1 MKDNQLRPFHLAIPV
16 SNLDEAREF
25 YGNLLGLAE
34 GRSSSHWIDYN
45 FFGHQLVCHLSQ
57 TTNQIINNVDGQE
70 IPVPHFGVVLSWEQF
85 EDFSQSLADKKINFI
100 IEPYLRFKDKPGE
113 QLTMFLKDP
122 FGNAIEF
129 KAFKNDK
136 DLFKAL

>member
-1 MKDNQLRPFHLAIPV
+1 M
-16 SNLDEAREF
+16 
-25 YGNLLGLAE
+25 
-34 GRSSSHWIDYN
+34 
-45 FFGHQLVCHLSQ
+45 
-57 TTNQIINNVDGQE
+57 
-70 IPVPHFGVVLSWEQF
+70 SWEQF
-85 EDFSQSLADKKINFI
+85 KDFSQSLADKKINFI

>member
-1 MKDNQLRPFHLAIPV
+1 MNDNQLRPFHLAIPV
-16 SNLDEAREF
+16 NNLDEAREF
-25 YGNLLGLAE
+25 YGDLLGLAE

-45 FFGHQLVCHLSQ
+45 FFGHQLVCHLSE

-70 IPVPHFGVVLSWEQF
+70 IPVPHFGIVLSWEQF